1 MSAARAPDSDNDE
14 DGDDDDMILLEQC
27 VERLVTVH
35 VPGSGAV
42 RAAALTY
49 ADGIVSEN
57 SGNIVYT
64 AQHRRPDHFKAL
76 LFNVQPGAEA
86 PEINL
91 IDPVPCVVH
100 SVLRQSVLNTADS
113 KRSDNC
119 LAFDVAQSRLTYSSM
134 TYVDTIVE
142 EIRVAIRE
150 TARTPDKHI
159 VLHGHSR
166 GAAAMLIAVTCLD
179 PPEQERISLVVAEG
193 IFDDVQGIVERRYGS
208 AVATVI
214 KCVRWACTND
224 NPWRDPTPLEA
235 ASVFP
240 LTVPV
245 VFFVGGRDQV
255 CSPDGV
261 AVLVRQLCQR
271 GHKKC
276 RVIVLPNSG
285 HLDMPTGPDSE
296 MYRSELFRAYREV
309 FDA

>member
-1 MSAARAPDSDNDE
+1 VVTRQEVAEHKKREDNDE

-134 TYVDTIVE
+134 NAP
-142 EIRVAIRE
+142 RSRE
-150 TARTPDKHI
+150 CLSAHSSSG
-159 VLHGHSR
+159 VLRRRSR
-166 GAAAMLIAVTCLD
+166 SGLQPGWRGCVGAAIV
-179 PPEQERISLVVAEG
+179 PEGTQEVSRHCVAEL
-193 IFDDVQGIVERRYGS
+193 
-208 AVATVI
+208 
-214 KCVRWACTND
+214 WA
-224 NPWRDPTPLEA
+224 L
-235 ASVFP
+235 
-240 LTVPV
+240 
-245 VFFVGGRDQV
+245 
-255 CSPDGV
+255 
-261 AVLVRQLCQR
+261 
-271 GHKKC
+271 GHA
-276 RVIVLPNSG
+276 
-285 HLDMPTGPDSE
+285 H
-296 MYRSELFRAYREV
+296 RARL
-309 FDA
+309 